1 MNDDTFAK
9 NRVTRIDAGSTAFR
23 AAIGATVALAIVF
36 GIALAVP
43 LDHLEGKA
51 MGFRAPFFL
60 ASALVVPLAWR
71 RRFTPYPATA
81 AALVVTPFLLDTLGN
96 LVGAYEAFDVT
107 DDVLHTLNWVLLV
120 LAFHAWRF
128 RRRTSAVDARLLG
141 VGVGALAIVGWEIA
155 EWLVM
160 VSGAGGELHLT
171 YDDTVG
177 DLLLS
182 TTGGTIGSVL
192 GVRWFGP
199 AR

>member
-1 MNDDTFAK
+1 MHDTASDT
-9 NRVTRIDAGSTAFR
+9 NRVTGIDAGSTAVR
-23 AAIGATVALAIVF
+23 MAVGVAVALAVAF
-36 GIALAVP
+36 AVALTVPIA
-43 LDHLEGKA
+43 HLEGKA
-51 MGFRAPFFL
+51 MEFRAPFFL

-71 RRFTPYPATA
+71 GRFSPFPATA

-96 LVGAYEAFDVT
+96 LLGAYEAFEVT
-107 DDVLHTLNWVLLV
+107 DDVLHTLNWVFLV

-128 RRRTSAVDARLLG
+128 RRRGSAVDARLLG

-160 VSGAGGELHLT
+160 ASGAGGELHLT

-182 TTGGTIGSVL
+182 TTGGTIGSIL

-199 AR
+199 RG